1 MKKSKWD
8 IIGNDIDKSNDI
20 EYNDWF
26 CHWYDGDYYFGDYY
40 FDYDYGDY
48 YQYNYSDTIYQDY
61 VSKRGRVTLD
71 RMNMGSY
78 IDMMSIYPPQVLR
91 QMKIDYL
98 LGIDVW
104 EITKIPTIS
113 DILKMKIKNEN

>member
-20 EYNDWF
+20 EYDDWF
-26 CHWYDGDYYFGDYY
+26 YYWYDGYY
-40 FDYDYGDY
+40 FDYDFGDY
-48 YQYNYSDTIYQDY
+48 YEYKYSDTIYQDY
-61 VSKRGRVTLD
+61 VSKRGIRVTIE

-78 IDMMSIYPPQVLR
+78 IDMMSIYSPQVLR

-104 EITKIPTIS
+104 EIIKIPTIG
-113 DILKMKIKNEN
+113 DILKLKMKIKNEN

>member
-8 IIGNDIDKSNDI
+8 IIGNDIDKSNNI

-26 CHWYDGDYYFGDYY
+26 YYWYDGGYY
-40 FDYDYGDY
+40 FDHDYGDY
-48 YQYNYSDTIYQDY
+48 YQYDYINTVYQDY
-61 VSKRGRVTLD
+61 VSKRGIRVTLD

-104 EITKIPTIS
+104 EITKTPTIG
-113 DILKMKIKNEN
+113 DIMNKNKKNL